1 MIVRTAPARRPSS
14 VIPAKAGIHTAY
26 PNKNARSRGAL
37 LDNVRIA
44 VQGSLHLAESAVDR
58 AGERNRILIRAAF
71 ALLAQRV

>member
-1 MIVRTAPARRPSS
+1 M
-14 VIPAKAGIHTAY
+14 
-26 PNKNARSRGAL
+26 RSRGAL